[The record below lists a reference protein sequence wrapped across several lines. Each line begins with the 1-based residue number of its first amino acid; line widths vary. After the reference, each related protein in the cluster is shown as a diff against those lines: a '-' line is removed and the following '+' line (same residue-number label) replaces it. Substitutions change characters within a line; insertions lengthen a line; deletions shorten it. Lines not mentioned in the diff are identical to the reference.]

1 MTEASISSRDDAF
14 PLFQRVASGLLPA
27 YYLRHQSLT
36 GTARASEYPRH
47 RLTGTARA
55 SGSILGH
62 PCWGHTALGAIP
74 ESKFWGLSCYPRY
87 AYRDRLLWVFDL
99 PVGEKGVGLR
109 LFGPGVQLLLAAIP
123 VWILWVATGSYSFD
137 PHPPRNGDSAVGV
150 ERGRY

>member
-27 YYLRHQSLT
+27 YYLRHQS
-36 GTARASEYPRH
+36 
-47 RLTGTARA
+47 LTGTARA

-137 PHPPRNGDSAVGV
+137 PHPPRNGDSAVGL
-150 ERGRY
+150 ERVRY